1 MLKTIRSITNVG
13 ITITELSR
21 ERFKI
26 NRELYFS
33 GEHKVLEFDNAKETK
48 RASGL

>member
-13 ITITELSR
+13 ITITELSQ

-33 GEHKVLEFDNAKETK
+33 GGHKVLGIGNAKET
-48 RASGL
+48 RALAL